1 TERIRGEADEL
12 RARWRNEERWRGITR
27 PYTAEDVVRLRGRI
41 RERHVIAE
49 NSAAALWR
57 LVNADDYVPALGCLT
72 GGQAVEC
79 ARAGLRAI
87 YLSGWQVA
95 ADANTAQHT
104 YPDQSLYPVSSVPT
118 VVRRLNNALRRADR
132 ADGADRRAQREPAH
146 VRHRRAG
153 PDVPRRTADRGGV
166 LPRSRRAG
174 RRDRPRAGVRALR
187 GHAPVRD
194 RHTGARRCTGVRRGR
209 PR

>member
-1 TERIRGEADEL
+1 MTITERIRGEADEL

-41 RERHVIAE
+41 RERHVTAE
-49 NSAAALWR
+49 TSAAALWR
-57 LVNADDYVPALGCLT
+57 LVNADDYVPSLGCLT

-118 VVRRLNNALRRADR
+118 VVRRLNNALRRADQVAWAEGDDAEFGLPIVAASPGR
-132 ADGADRRAQREPAH
+132 KMEMQSAPAS
-146 VRHRRAG
+146 A
-153 PDVPRRTADRGGV
+153 
-166 LPRSRRAG
+166 
-174 RRDRPRAGVRALR
+174 
-187 GHAPVRD
+187 
-194 RHTGARRCTGVRRGR
+194 
-209 PR
+209 